1 MEFLPVLVV
10 LLSFGSTGVVIKKS
24 IGKIGH
30 GPTLTISY
38 TTVSFFLI
46 CGAFLTR
53 MNLTFS
59 TDLLFIYFL
68 EIIIGATG
76 IIYLTKALGIGKAS
90 VISTIGKLANV
101 IVLFAGII
109 FFGEVVSYNQ
119 LFGIAL
125 IISAIGI
132 LILNNEL
139 KFKYEKWMLYI
150 GISILSY
157 AFYFTNIKLLIQPLG
172 FYQATLFLENG
183 IAVLV
188 MVYYLFNGK
197 KLLPDSFKKTGYAFL
212 FVLMGTLFYSLS
224 VSLIGVSLTSAI
236 AAGTPVIASVSAFF
250 LLKEKLNLYKYIT
263 IVFVILGIILITLF

>member
-24 IGKIGH
+24 IKKIGH

-46 CGAFLTR
+46 CEAFLTR

-172 FYQATLFLENG
+172 FYQATLFLETG
-183 IAVLV
+183 MAVLV

-197 KLLPDSFKKTGYAFL
+197 KLLPDSFKKQVMHFFLEFL
-212 FVLMGTLFYSLS
+212 F
-224 VSLIGVSLTSAI
+224 
-236 AAGTPVIASVSAFF
+236 
-250 LLKEKLNLYKYIT
+250 
-263 IVFVILGIILITLF
+263 